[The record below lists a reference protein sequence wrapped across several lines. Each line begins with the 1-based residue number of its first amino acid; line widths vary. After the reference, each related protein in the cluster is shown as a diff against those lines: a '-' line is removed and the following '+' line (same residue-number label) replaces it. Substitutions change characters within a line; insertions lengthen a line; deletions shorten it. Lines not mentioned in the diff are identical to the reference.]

1 MEGRKP
7 RVAFVCV
14 HNACR
19 SQMAEAL
26 GKRLA
31 GDVFDSYS
39 AGTQRQEHI
48 NRDAVRLMRQQW
60 GIDMEE
66 SQYSKLLHEIPQ
78 PDVAILMGCNVACP
92 QTFASYTENWGLE
105 DPTGKG
111 DEAFLVTIEQIEK
124 NILSLRER
132 ILERQVL

>member
-26 GKRLA
+26 GKKLA
-31 GDVFDSYS
+31 GDVFESFS

-48 NRDAVRLMRQQW
+48 NRDAVRLMRQRW
-60 GIDMEE
+60 GIDMEV

-92 QTFASYTENWGLE
+92 QTFARHTENWGLE
-105 DPTGKG
+105 DPSGKD
-111 DEAFLVTIEQIEK
+111 DEAFLATM
-124 NILSLRER
+124 
-132 ILERQVL
+132 

>member
-14 HNACR
+14 HNASR
-19 SQMAEAL
+19 RQKADAL
-26 GKRLA
+26 GKTLA
-31 GDVFDSYS
+31 GHVFDSYS

-60 GIDMEE
+60 GIDMEG

-124 NILSLRER
+124 NILSLRGR
-132 ILERQVL
+132 ILSGQIL